1 MMLED
6 DKKQILSDHPS
17 LDGVQM
23 AVLNKRM
30 EAICRKMS
38 NTLLRTGR
46 SGVLNSARDF
56 SCCLVTADNAL
67 LSVNESL
74 PIHVLRGADMMAAA
88 MQQFHTEL
96 KKGDAFIHNSPY
108 HGGSH
113 PADHTTLV
121 PVIDDDGIHRFTM
134 VAKAHQADCGNSI
147 PTTYHGSAR
156 DVYQEG
162 ALIFP
167 AVRIQENYQDID
179 DIVRMC
185 KMRIRVPEQW
195 WGDYLAALGAARI
208 GERELMQLGKEVGWD
223 TLEQF
228 SLQWFDYSEQLMISA
243 VKKMP
248 HGEKTIHTRHD
259 PFPGA
264 EEGIDIKVRVLVDT
278 DKAKIEVDLRDN
290 PDCLPCGLNLS
301 QACAETS
308 ALLGIFNSIPGD
320 VPTNQGSFRRI
331 VLHLRENC
339 VVGIPKHP
347 TSCSVA
353 TTNVADRVGNA
364 VQRAIAELGDGYGM
378 AAAAAIIPPSI
389 GVISGSSEMT
399 GGPYVN
405 QIFLGWG
412 GGAASPSNDAWLTI
426 GHIGNAG
433 LSYLD
438 SIELDE
444 MRFPMIVKGRNF
456 VIDSGGYG
464 RTRGGEGVFCEFGP
478 TDGPMEVGYV
488 SDGNETPAEGVRG
501 GGSGSCANQFR
512 KDPDG
517 GLHQLDPCAQ
527 AIIPEGHTI
536 VSYSCGGGGYGSPI
550 DRDMYEVAKDLKE
563 KWISNETAEK
573 IYGVIV
579 NQNGDVDVSATSLK
593 RSELKN
599 ETP

>member
-1 MMLED
+1 MSIELKA
-6 DKKQILSDHPS
+6 KKERK

-56 SCCLVTADNAL
+56 SCCLVTGDNSL

-74 PIHVLRGADMMAAA
+74 PIHVLRGADMMAAS
-88 MQQFHTEL
+88 MKEFHPEL
-96 KKGDAFIHNSPY
+96 RRGDAFMHNSPY

-113 PADHTTLV
+113 AADHTTLV

-147 PTTYHGSAR
+147 PTTYHGGAK

-167 AVRIQENYQDID
+167 AIRIQENYKDID
-179 DIVRMC
+179 DIIRMC
-185 KMRIRVPEQW
+185 KMRIRVPDQW

-208 GERELMQLGKEVGWD
+208 GEREILALGSEVGWE

-228 SLQWFDYSEQLMISA
+228 ALQWFDYSEQLMISA
-243 VKKMP
+243 VRNMP
-248 HGEKTIHTRHD
+248 GGTKVVHTRHD
-259 PFPGA
+259 PFPGM
-264 EEGIDIKVRVLVDT
+264 EEGVDIKVEVKVDT
-278 DKAKIEVDLRDN
+278 ESAMIEVDLRDN

-308 ALLGIFNSIPGD
+308 ALLGVFNSVPAD
-320 VPTNQGSFRRI
+320 VPTNQGSFRRVDI
-331 VLHLRENC
+331 KLRENC

-353 TTNVADRVGNA
+353 TTNIADRVGNA
-364 VQRAIAELGDGYGM
+364 TQRAIAELGDGYGM

-412 GGAASPSNDAWLTI
+412 GGAAAPHNDAWLTL

-444 MRFPMIVKGRNF
+444 MRFPMLVKGRHF
-456 VIDSGGYG
+456 VTDSGGAG
-464 RTRGGEGVFCEFGP
+464 RTRGGAGVFCEFGP
-478 TDGPMEVGYV
+478 TDGEMEVGYV

-501 GGSGSCANQFR
+501 GGPGGCANQFR
-512 KDPDG
+512 RDPNGD
-517 GLHQLDPCAQ
+517 LHPLESCEQ
-527 AIIPEGHTI
+527 AIIPQGHTI
-536 VSYSCGGGGYGSPI
+536 VSYSCGGGGYGDPNERDVNLVVDDLN
-550 DRDMYEVAKDLKE
+550 DR
-563 KWISNETAEK
+563 WISEQTVTDV
-573 IYGVIV
+573 YGVIL
-579 NQNGDVDVSATSLK
+579 NDDGSVDINATDKVRQHNLK
-593 RSELKN
+593 K
-599 ETP
+599 